1 MTSRRWL
8 IGSAAWLAITALGN
22 GCTNALL
29 FYETGKIGL
38 SLQARPNDASQP
50 LQGSLAF
57 KQRTAAIVPPKRTD
71 ADAGAMISSFRFGK
85 EPGFFGPITI
95 ETGLITGDAA
105 YQVSQNSVQA
115 TGAARALT
123 AAPISTSDVNAQAM
137 IRNAIQRQKLDR
149 LKVLAAAS
157 WSSLTSAE
165 QNEFCDITGIG
176 RSNPQRELLHD
187 TVRGQLAAQ

>member
-1 MTSRRWL
+1 MKSRRWC
-8 IGSAAWLAITALGN
+8 IGSAACLAMAVLGN

-71 ADAGAMISSFRFGK
+71 AEAGAMISSFRFGK

-95 ETGLITGDAA
+95 ETGLITGAA
-105 YQVSQNSVQA
+105 ATEVSQSTAQA
-115 TGAARALT
+115 TSAARAIT
-123 AAPISTSDVNAQAM
+123 AAPISTSDVNAQEM
-137 IRNAIQRQKLDR
+137 IRKAEQRQKIGR
-149 LKVLAAAS
+149 LVFLAGKS
-157 WSSLTSAE
+157 WTSLTAAE
-165 QNEFCDITGIG
+165 QNEFCDITGMG

-187 TVRGQLAAQ
+187 AVRGQLAL